1 LAQEFLVDSI
11 LVRCMN
17 TIPCM
22 SMTPKKTWF
31 FVAVFV
37 LLADSISAASV
48 ERQQPKK
55 KKSTPGPARLLRVM
69 DIDAGA
75 QTIQE
80 SAPGAWVAGPF
91 GDCISQCGSDNPAKT
106 IAFRNRTITCRSLQ
120 NELLSDEACYGLTK
134 PCAYQPC
141 HCGPSLCISKDC
153 SKSVTGN
160 AIPPAVAK
168 AEMEC
173 EEDLDEFNFICL
185 GCYSLSFGDNIS
197 TPSTPAD
204 WTCVNWNGTNGSTC
218 RSGLPFYRMQSNSL
232 TPALCFEYCTGLGFD
247 LFGLVQGSECRCG
260 ASKLNQ
266 VVWARAQGASRT
278 YLELPLPPQHT
289 CEVSMDKCPV
299 RAYRFT
305 GHFESG
311 GSVPAKLLRT
321 RAVDLPYID
330 SIMLG
335 RNISSEK
342 EEDPRAP
349 RARQIGLTETDEKEK
364 SRLQQTPGKTKT
376 TTTKGPSWNRP
387 CNDDPGC
394 NSGPPWTDRVTTAP
408 AGAPDVWQEYV
419 VVRYRFDPTQNID
432 DTRKEAFRAATNV
445 WTSVTCVT
453 FSELSNPDAPF
464 LQAGVYDAGSC
475 YATPIG
481 SPGANQYSEINL
493 GWCNSMLTKGSMV
506 HELGHVLG
514 LMHTQTRPDAA
525 QTYYG
530 KGPYVS
536 LQWQNIPSDWV
547 PQYQPDYGAY
557 TGSADD
563 GSGDVQ
569 IGYAPYDFESI
580 MHYPS
585 SGGSIITIPNGRYDN
600 LIGNRQHLSQG
611 DITLVL
617 DNYRCRLKPGAMLPT
632 TTSTTT
638 TTTNLI
644 GRAQEAANNIGHKIT
659 ALIPGKAS
667 STYSL
672 LGAVGVILMFSL

>member
-1 LAQEFLVDSI
+1 MSMIPKKPWFLVA
-11 LVRCMN
+11 LVALP
-17 TIPCM
+17 ID
-22 SMTPKKTWF
+22 F
-31 FVAVFV
+31 A
-37 LLADSISAASV
+37 SAAAV
-48 ERQQPKK
+48 DRKQTKK
-55 KKSTPGPARLLRVM
+55 KLPPGPARLLRVM

-91 GDCISQCGSDNPAKT
+91 GDCISQCGSDSPSKT
-106 IAFRNRTITCRSLQ
+106 IAFRNRTITCRSIR
-120 NELLSDEACYGLTK
+120 NELLSDDACYGLTK

-153 SKSVTGN
+153 SKSITGN
-160 AIPPAVAK
+160 AIPASVAK
-168 AEMEC
+168 AEAEC

-185 GCYSLSFGDNIS
+185 GCYSLSHGDTINS
-197 TPSTPAD
+197 LSAAAD
-204 WTCVNWNGTNGSTC
+204 WTCVNWNGTNGTTC

-247 LFGLVQGSECRCG
+247 LFGLIQGTECRCG

-266 VVWARAQGASRT
+266 VVWARSQGANRT

-289 CEVSMDKCPV
+289 CEVAMDKCPV
-299 RAYRFT
+299 RVYRFT

-311 GSVPAKLLRT
+311 GSIPAKLLRT

-335 RNISSEK
+335 RNISSER
-342 EEDPRAP
+342 EEDPRA
-349 RARQIGLTETDEKEK
+349 RISGLAETDQKAEK
-364 SRLQQTPGKTKT
+364 SRLHQSPGKAST
-376 TTTKGPSWNRP
+376 TSKGPSWNRP
-387 CNDDPGC
+387 CNDNPGC
-394 NSGPPWTDRVTTAP
+394 DSGPPWTDRVTEPP
-408 AGAPDVWQEYV
+408 AGAPNVWEDYV
-419 VVRYRFDPTQNID
+419 VVRYRFDPTQSVDN
-432 DTRKEAFRAATNV
+432 TRKEAFRAATNV

-453 FSELSNPDAPF
+453 FSEQDSPEAPF

-475 YATPIG
+475 YATPVG
-481 SPGANQYSEINL
+481 TPGANQYSEINL

-506 HELGHVLG
+506 HELGHILG

-525 QTYYG
+525 QTYHG
-530 KGPYVS
+530 QGPYVS
-536 LQWQNIPSDWV
+536 VQWQNIGSDWV
-547 PQYQPDYGAY
+547 PQYQPDYNAY

-563 GSGDVQ
+563 GAGDVQ
-569 IGYAPYDFESI
+569 KGYAPYDFESI

-611 DITLVL
+611 DITHVL
-617 DNYRCRLKPGAMLPT
+617 DSYRCRLKAGAMMPT

-638 TTTNLI
+638 TTTNLV
-644 GRAQEAANNIGHKIT
+644 GRAQEAVSNVGHKIS
-659 ALIPGKAS
+659 ALLPGKSAG
-667 STYSL
+667 YSL
-672 LGAVGVILMFSL
+672 FGAIGVILLSGLSL